1 MSKILVLGGCGA
13 MGTESTRD
21 LARTSDF
28 SEIRVADIDRDK
40 ASKLCQELGGGKLSA
55 LSVDVSDENALV
67 KLFEDVD
74 IVLNCTSYRF
84 GLEITRAAIAAK
96 KPMLDLGGLYNTPKQ
111 LAMSDQARAAGAT
124 IVLGMGATPGVTNLM
139 GKQGVSRMESVDSIH
154 VHFATYRRIAPSPGL
169 VDTVLDEFS
178 PSTVRFFFEEG
189 KFVEVPPFYGEKQV
203 EFNAPVGKT
212 STWIVPHSEVH
223 AFPRSFPGVKR
234 VDVRGTWRPETM
246 AILKHYNE
254 VGLLGIEPVTVDG
267 VAVKP
272 KALLRQL
279 HLDHDDPN
287 DPLEYAFLVNV
298 EVVGSRNGARVVATY
313 NLSHP
318 PRSEWDMTCTAKV
331 TGIPASI
338 GAQLLARG
346 VSQPGVNTP
355 EAVFEPE
362 QMFRELAKRKILV
375 DERVVETR
383 LYE

>member
-28 SEIRVADIDRDK
+28 SEILVADIDLDK
-40 ASKLCQELGGGKLSA
+40 AQKLCQELGPKMKA
-55 LSVDVSDENALV
+55 LTVDVSDEQALV
-67 KLFEDVD
+67 KLFQDVD

-84 GLEITRAAIAAK
+84 GLEITRAAIAAR

-111 LAMSDQARAAGAT
+111 LAMSDEAKKAGAT

-139 GKQGVSRMESVDSIH
+139 GKLGSTRMDQVDAVH
-154 VHFATYRRIAPSPGL
+154 THFATYRRIAPSPGL

-178 PSTVRFFFEEG
+178 PSTVRFFYEDG
-189 KFVEVPPFYGEKQV
+189 KMVEVPPFYGEKEV
-203 EFNAPVGKT
+203 EFNPPVGRTKC
-212 STWIVPHSEVH
+212 WIVPHSEVH
-223 AFPRSFPGVKR
+223 AFSKSIPGVKR

-246 AILKHYNE
+246 ELLKHYNE
-254 VGLLGIEPVTVDG
+254 IGLLGIEPVSVNG
-267 VAVKP
+267 VQVKP
-272 KALLRQL
+272 KQLLRQL
-279 HLDHDDPN
+279 HLDNDDPS
-287 DPLEYAFLVNV
+287 DPKEYAFLVNV

-338 GAQLLARG
+338 GAQLLSKN

-355 EAVFEPE
+355 ENVFDPE
-362 QMFRELAKRKILV
+362 TVFRELARRKIVV
-375 DERVVETR
+375 DEKVVETR
-383 LYE
+383 VFT

>member
-21 LARTSDF
+21 LAKTSDF
-28 SEIRVADIDRDK
+28 SEIRVADIDLDK
-40 ASKLCQELGGGKLSA
+40 AQKLCQELGGGRLSA
-55 LSVDVSDENALV
+55 LTVDVGDEQALV
-67 KLFEDVD
+67 KLFSDVD

-84 GLEITRAAIAAK
+84 GLTITQAAIRAC

-111 LAMSDQARAAGAT
+111 LAMSDQAKAAGAT

-139 GKQGVSRMESVDSIH
+139 GKLGASRMDAVESVH

-178 PSTVRFFFEEG
+178 PSTVRFFYEDG
-189 KFVEVPPFYGEKQV
+189 KFVEVPPFYGEKEV
-203 EFNAPVGKT
+203 VFNAPVGRT
-212 STWIVPHSEVH
+212 RTWVVPHSEVH
-223 AFPRSFPGVKR
+223 AFSKSIPGVKR

-246 AILKHYNE
+246 ELLKHYNE
-254 VGLLGIEPVTVDG
+254 IGLLGIEPVKVDG
-267 VAVKP
+267 VEVKP

-279 HLDHDDPN
+279 HLDHDDPS
-287 DPLEYAFLVNV
+287 DPKEYAFLVNV
-298 EVVGSRNGARVVATY
+298 EVVGKRSGAHVVATY

-338 GAQLLARG
+338 GAQLLSKG

-355 EAVFEPE
+355 ENVFEPE
-362 QMFRELAKRKILV
+362 SFFRELARRKIVV

-383 LYE
+383 VFS